1 MRAAMAGGKGKK
13 KKWSKGKMREKLA
26 NAVLFDQKSYEKMLA
41 EIPKIKLITV
51 STVSERLKITGS
63 LARAALRELVNK
75 GLIRVVSF
83 HSKQGIYTRATN
95 VEEKAEGAAAKPAKK
110 EKAAAAAAAAE

>member
-1 MRAAMAGGKGKK
+1 MKAAMAGGKGKK

-26 NAVLFDQKSYEKMLA
+26 SAVLFDQKSYEKMLA

-51 STVSERLKITGS
+51 STVAERLKISGS

-75 GLIRVVSF
+75 GLVRVVSF

-95 VEEKAEGAAAKPAKK
+95 VEEKADGAKPAKK
-110 EKAAAAAAAAE
+110 EKAAAAAVAAAAE